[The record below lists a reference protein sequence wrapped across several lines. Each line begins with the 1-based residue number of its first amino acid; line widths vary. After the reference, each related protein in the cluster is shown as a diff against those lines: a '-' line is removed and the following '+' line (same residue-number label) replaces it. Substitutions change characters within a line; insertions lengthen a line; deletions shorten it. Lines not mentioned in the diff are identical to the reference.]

1 VFLKIV
7 LKYIE
12 SDLKKGTKLAVDDFM
27 FYENREQ
34 QLPASDSPF
43 ILLFVLH
50 LYKRFAKREK
60 MLEFN

>member
-1 VFLKIV
+1 
-7 LKYIE
+7 LKYTE
-12 SDLKKGTKLAVDDFM
+12 NDFEKGTKLAVDDFM
-27 FYENREQ
+27 FYENREL

-50 LYKRFAKREK
+50 LYKRFVKREK